1 MQRRLLQYHA
11 GLHAKFN
18 LPVLSVIIYPFKT
31 SVKRP
36 PYKVECGDKL
46 LLAFHHETICLWE
59 LDAEPI
65 VKKHI
70 ISLYTLLPAMQG
82 ANPDLLSQALK
93 EMAQRYTRQQLDN
106 RIVWLGFI
114 MMRATTMSDE
124 DKRIV
129 EEELR
134 VQYHYDELIDNNPL
148 VLERVA
154 RGKIETLRETI
165 LRTLSLR
172 FSDSLVDLAKQVLS
186 HINNVEALYQLQDMA
201 VISDEQSVRTSLIQ
215 HLPEQ

>member
-1 MQRRLLQYHA
+1 
-11 GLHAKFN
+11 
-18 LPVLSVIIYPFKT
+18 
-31 SVKRP
+31 
-36 PYKVECGDKL
+36 
-46 LLAFHHETICLWE
+46 
-59 LDAEPI
+59 
-65 VKKHI
+65 
-70 ISLYTLLPAMQG
+70 
-82 ANPDLLSQALK
+82 
-93 EMAQRYTRQQLDN
+93 
-106 RIVWLGFI
+106 
-114 MMRATTMSDE
+114 MSDE

-172 FSDSLVDLAKQVLS
+172 FSDSLVGLAKQVLS

>member
-1 MQRRLLQYHA
+1 MR
-11 GLHAKFN
+11 
-18 LPVLSVIIYPFKT
+18 
-31 SVKRP
+31 
-36 PYKVECGDKL
+36 
-46 LLAFHHETICLWE
+46 
-59 LDAEPI
+59 
-65 VKKHI
+65 
-70 ISLYTLLPAMQG
+70 G

-114 MMRATTMSDE
+114 MLRATTMSDE

-154 RGKIETLRETI
+154 RGKMEGEIEGEIKRLRKSILKI
-165 LRTLSLR
+165 LRIR
-172 FSDSLVDLAKQVLS
+172 FSDSLVVLAEQALS
-186 HINNVEALYQLQDMA
+186 HIQDIETLDQLENL
-201 VISDEQSVRTSLIQ
+201 VFTSDEQSVRASLIQ
-215 HLPEQ
+215 HLPPE